1 MWKSFLTLAKG
12 PFVVLLPYLCYGILI
27 AGAYWLGGH
36 VQRTQDTAVKTAVD
50 SVAGQL
56 QKQMADLTNGTVSN
70 INQRVSEGIN
80 DAVAAHQLTQTRI
93 DHERDS
99 FSLSPDAGVLVQ
111 GPVSASTQ
119 TCTAGSDPHR
129 PGGNGTEYRA
139 KLSTTAEAF
148 LRGEAYRADLAAND
162 LQLTK
167 TTIREWSKAVDDYNR
182 TVADTAK
189 LPRVKLPVDMS
200 GTAYEKK

>member
-12 PFVVLLPYLCYGILI
+12 PFVVLLPYLCCGILLV
-27 AGAYWLGGH
+27 GAYWLGGH
-36 VQRTQDTAVKTAVD
+36 VQRAQDNAVKTAVGT
-50 SVAGQL
+50 VTGQL
-56 QKQMADLTNGTVSN
+56 QKQLTDLTNGTVGN

-80 DAVAAHQLTQTRI
+80 NAVAAHQLTQARI

-111 GPVSASTQ
+111 GPVSTGTQ
-119 TCTAGSDPHR
+119 TCATDSDSRR
-129 PGGNGTEYRA
+129 PSSNGTEYRA
-139 KLSTTAEAF
+139 KLSGTAEAF
-148 LRGEAYRADLAAND
+148 FRGEAHRADQAATD

-167 TTIREWSKAVDDYNR
+167 ATIREWKVAVDNYNR

-200 GTAYEKK
+200 GTAYK